1 MSNGPNVGKD
11 YVRFCYKILHCV
23 MPEDYKALQY
33 TYRSIT
39 ISNNF

>member
-11 YVRFCYKILHCV
+11 YESFCKVVYCV